1 MKKLTAL
8 CIMLCSWY
16 IACGQ
21 YTTAD
26 VHAYIATYSGTAVQK
41 MKEFGIPASITLAQG
56 ILESGAGTSDLA
68 RIANNHFGIKCHSDW
83 TGKKYYKDDD
93 KKDDCFRSYASAAQ
107 SYDDHSKFLQQNRYK
122 SLFSLNPTDYK
133 AWAKGLKACGYATN
147 PQYAER
153 LIKLIE
159 DYELYK
165 YDTGEA
171 AGKNVGGLA
180 AKNERRTAVAKK
192 NNTASTKRE
201 ANTSVSPKSSAAV
214 AAGTQHKND
223 WAKRNNAKRSS
234 GSIILDEFGSS
245 QATFK
250 GFSPVEYPYT
260 ARPVY
265 KNNGVYF
272 VVAKSGETYYSIAV
286 DVQLG
291 VGELK
296 LYNEVPNRKYEP
308 YPGEVVY
315 LGTKKNKAEMHTHV
329 VRPGETMRDVAQL
342 YGVKSSALYR
352 INQLD
357 KNTDLVPGQKLKLR

>member
-8 CIMLCSWY
+8 CIILCCWY
-16 IACGQ
+16 IARGQ

-26 VHAYIATYSGTAVQK
+26 VHNYIATYSATAVQK
-41 MKEFGIPASITLAQG
+41 MNEFGIPASITLAQG

-93 KKDDCFRSYASAAQ
+93 KKDDCFRSYANAAQ

-122 SLFSLNPTDYK
+122 SLFTLDKTDYK

-165 YDTGEA
+165 YDTGATGKKQEA
-171 AGKNVGGLA
+171 LA
-180 AKNERRTAVAKK
+180 AKNERKTAVTKK
-192 NNTASTKRE
+192 NNTTATTRE
-201 ANTSVSPKSSAAV
+201 NNTAVTPKSSSATTAS
-214 AAGTQHKND
+214 TLRKND
-223 WAKRNNAKRSS
+223 WVKRNNAKRSS
-234 GSIILDEFGSS
+234 GSIILDEFNGS

-260 ARPVY
+260 SRPVY

-308 YPGEVVY
+308 YAGEVVY
-315 LGTKKNKAEMHTHV
+315 LGAKKNKAEMHTHM

-342 YGVKSSALYR
+342 YGVKSAALYR